1 MIISALSLSLSLSLV
16 SLSVSLFFNREIV
29 ASTRGLWRRLQRQR
43 DAEVELRHVRSHTRV
58 SGNELA
64 DWLADVGREEGGP
77 VSAVCAQAVGCG
89 AGSLQNQTL

>member
-1 MIISALSLSLSLSLV
+1 
-16 SLSVSLFFNREIV
+16 
-29 ASTRGLWRRLQRQR
+29 LQRQR

-77 VSAVCAQAVGCG
+77 VSAVCAHRLLAAALARCRTKHFRRPTERG
-89 AGSLQNQTL
+89 